1 MDTRVHSSVAEQLTA
16 DQQVPGSIPGVPL
29 GVASFSAGDVE
40 PVAWVQSEFDT
51 NRSRRNR
58 EDRARGR
65 QRHKRIGSSGCD
77 MGQFELRYNL
87 FLTANAM
94 VPIV

>member
-1 MDTRVHSSVAEQLTA
+1 MDTRVHSSVTEQLTA

-40 PVAWVQSEFDT
+40 LVAWVQSEFDT

-58 EDRARGR
+58 EDRARGGDSDTNALGR
-65 QRHKRIGSSGCD
+65 LAAIWA
-77 MGQFELRYNL
+77 NL
-87 FLTANAM
+87 NLGIIFF
-94 VPIV
+94 